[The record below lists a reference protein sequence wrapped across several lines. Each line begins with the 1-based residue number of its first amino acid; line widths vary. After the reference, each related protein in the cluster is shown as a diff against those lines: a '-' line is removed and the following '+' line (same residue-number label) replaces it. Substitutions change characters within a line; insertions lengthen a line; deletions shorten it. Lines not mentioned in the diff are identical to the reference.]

1 MYSFHMPLFFLISG
15 YLNKENRTLKKLK
28 KDAVSLIRPAYIILG
43 IDTLISLFQCV
54 IGVDLWPDRKAVF
67 ETVILY
73 KGLWKNYPIWFLM
86 TLFVC
91 KLLVVVFG
99 KKRCYGIALVCAG
112 CCILNL
118 NEMLP
123 AFWLF
128 TTISAMPFFMF
139 GMIMRDHK
147 IPEVGSYKSV
157 VIIEVWGA
165 IALFNG
171 PVDMYQQDNG
181 KSWLLFAISGVLGTY
196 ATIYASKWVEKRK
209 NRVALLLSTIG
220 KNTVA
225 ILLTHYYLCR
235 IILPK
240 ALQVMKHKEVYNSII
255 FQLFVTGF
263 LIEIYFCLFKRRKES
278 AQ

>member
-15 YLNKENRTLKKLK
+15 YLNKENRTLKRLK

-128 TTISAMPFFMF
+128 TTISAMPF
-139 GMIMRDHK
+139 
-147 IPEVGSYKSV
+147 
-157 VIIEVWGA
+157 
-165 IALFNG
+165 
-171 PVDMYQQDNG
+171 
-181 KSWLLFAISGVLGTY
+181 
-196 ATIYASKWVEKRK
+196 
-209 NRVALLLSTIG
+209 
-220 KNTVA
+220 
-225 ILLTHYYLCR
+225 LC
-235 IILPK
+235 L
-240 ALQVMKHKEVYNSII
+240 E
-255 FQLFVTGF
+255 
-263 LIEIYFCLFKRRKES
+263 
-278 AQ
+278 

>member
-1 MYSFHMPLFFLISG
+1 MTI
-15 YLNKENRTLKKLK
+15 RKLK
-28 KDAVSLIRPAYIILG
+28 KDEVSLIRPAYIILG
-43 IDTLISLFQCV
+43 IDTLISLLQCV
-54 IGVDLWPDRKAVF
+54 IGMDSWPDRKAVF

-73 KGLWKNYPIWFLM
+73 NGLWKNYPIWFLM
-86 TLFVC
+86 ALFVC
-91 KLLVVVFG
+91 KLLVVLFG
-99 KKRCYGIALVCAG
+99 KKGCYGIALVCVG

-147 IPEVGSYKSV
+147 TLEVGSYKSV
-157 VIIEVWGA
+157 VIIGLWSA
-165 IALFNG
+165 IVLLNG
-171 PVDMYQQDNG
+171 TVDMYQQDNG

-196 ATIYASKWVEKRK
+196 ATIYISKWIEKRK
-209 NRVALLLSTIG
+209 NRVTLLLSTIG

-225 ILLTHYYLCR
+225 ILLTHYYLYR

-240 ALQVMKHKEVYNSII
+240 ALQIIHHKEVYNSII

-278 AQ
+278 GQ